1 MTPSP
6 VDITP
11 LFASDCDPVVAGTT
25 MQAIAVADATD
36 QLSQWFQQLWQHAE
50 QLGGSDPAVLG
61 GLLRAVH
68 TSVLRCESP
77 AAAIRPVNATLFHGI
92 DGSLPIGTPNRHLLM
107 HLLALARSGD
117 HLHILTQMLIHSP
130 PDGWMAVGQ
139 VLSPLLQYSD
149 WDVHDFFPDIFA
161 ALSHPSVASPLLDVA
176 NFLTR
181 TGRVDEHPA
190 AQRIDS
196 LMTLLDAVVSKLE
209 RFERDPAE
217 FGDTV
222 EAVQAVL
229 GEAVALAVSL
239 CDALGLI
246 GDDRAKGKLHQ
257 ALQIKHRRVQSEA
270 AGALA
275 RLGDEQGTEHLIELA
290 AEPSARR
297 RVLQYADELELAES
311 IDEQFRTPESLA
323 EADTAVWLCQP
334 QNMGVPPTHLQVI
347 DSRHMLWPSY
357 HDPIDCF
364 LVQFEYDMGDVQYC
378 NVGIAGP
385 VTHSFSAD
393 VTDLD
398 LDDLY
403 AIYAGWHAEHPDIF
417 AVPAKHWNAAQK
429 RMVAPLVTHLQ
440 REGYENVQAELLCFL
455 LDEHAIACQ
464 AVQDDKTCVVITDG
478 LETIVQSTA
487 GSPRPLSCQDAWNL
501 YKGRKMLRT
510 FNS

>member
-1 MTPSP
+1 MTSSP

-25 MQAIAVADATD
+25 MQALAVADATA
-36 QLSQWFQQLWQHAE
+36 QMPEWFQQLWQHAE

-61 GLLRAVH
+61 GLLRAIH
-68 TSVLRCESP
+68 TAVLRSEAP
-77 AAAIRPVNATLFHGI
+77 AEAVRKVNATLFHGI
-92 DGSLPIGTPNRHLLM
+92 DAALPVGTPNRHLLM
-107 HLLALARSGD
+107 HLLAVARSGD
-117 HLHILTQMLIHSP
+117 HLYILTQMLIQSP

-139 VLSPLLQYSD
+139 VLSPLLQYTD
-149 WDVHDFFPDIFA
+149 WDINDFFPDIFA
-161 ALSHPSVASPLLDVA
+161 ALPHPSVAAPLLDVA
-176 NFLTR
+176 NFLAR
-181 TGRVDEHPA
+181 SGRVPEHPA
-190 AQRIDS
+190 ADRLDS
-196 LMTLLDAVVSKLE
+196 LLTLLDAVVAKLE
-209 RFERDPAE
+209 RFERDPSE

-246 GDDRAKGKLHQ
+246 GSDRAKGKLHQ
-257 ALQIKHRRVQSEA
+257 ALQIKHRRVQCEA

-275 RLGDEQGTEHLIELA
+275 RLGDEQGTEHLIQLA

-297 RVLQYADELELAES
+297 RVLQYADELGLAES
-311 IDEQFRTPESLA
+311 IDESFRTPESLA

-334 QNMGVPPTHLQVI
+334 QNMGVPPTQVQVI
-347 DSRHMLWPSY
+347 DSRHMLWPSF

-364 LVQFEYDMGDVQYC
+364 LVRFEFDMGDVQYS

-385 VTHSFSAD
+385 VTHTCNAD
-393 VTDLD
+393 LTDLD
-398 LDDLY
+398 LDDIY

-417 AVPAKHWNAAQK
+417 AVPTKLWNAAQK
-429 RMVAPLVTHLQ
+429 RVAAPLVTHLE
-440 REGYENVQAELLCFL
+440 REGYENIQPELLGFL
-455 LDEHAIACQ
+455 LDEHAIACT
-464 AVQDDKTCVVITDG
+464 AERDEKPCVVITDG
-478 LETIVQSTA
+478 LETIEQFTA
-487 GSPRPLSCQDAWNL
+487 GNRALGSQDIWNQ

>member
-11 LFASDCDPVVAGTT
+11 LFAFDCDPVVAGTT
-25 MQAIAVADATD
+25 MQAIAIANATE
-36 QLSQWFQQLWQHAE
+36 QLPHWVQQLWQHAE

-61 GLLRAVH
+61 GLLRAIH
-68 TSVLRCESP
+68 TSVLRSESP
-77 AAAIRPVNATLFHGI
+77 AETIRPINATLFHGI
-92 DGSLPIGTPNRHLLM
+92 DAALPIGTPNRHLLM
-107 HLLALARSGD
+107 HLLAVARSGD
-117 HLHILTQMLIHSP
+117 HLHILTKMLIHSP

-139 VLSPLLQYSD
+139 VLSPLLQYND
-149 WDVHDFFPDIFA
+149 WEISDFFPDIFA

-176 NFLTR
+176 NFLAR
-181 TGRVDEHPA
+181 SGRVPEHPA
-190 AQRIDS
+190 TDRLDS
-196 LMTLLDAVVSKLE
+196 LLTLLDAVVAKLE
-209 RFERDPAE
+209 RFERDPSE

-222 EAVQAVL
+222 EGVQAVL

-246 GDDRAKGKLHQ
+246 GSDRAKGKLHQ
-257 ALQIKHRRVQSEA
+257 ALQIKHRRVQCEA

-275 RLGDEQGTEHLIELA
+275 RLDDEQGTEHLIQLA

-297 RVLQYADELELAES
+297 RVLQYADELGLAES
-311 IDEQFRTPESLA
+311 IDESFRTPESLA

-334 QNMGVPPTHLQVI
+334 QNMGVPPTQVQVI
-347 DSRHMLWPSY
+347 DSRHILWPSF

-364 LVQFEYDMGDVQYC
+364 LVRFEFDMGDVQYS
-378 NVGIAGP
+378 NVGVAGP
-385 VTHSFSAD
+385 VTHTCNAD
-393 VTDLD
+393 LTDLD
-398 LDDLY
+398 LDDIY

-417 AVPAKHWNAAQK
+417 AVPANHWNAAQK
-429 RMVAPLVTHLQ
+429 RVAAPLVTHLE
-440 REGYENVQAELLCFL
+440 REGYENIQPELLCFL

-464 AVQDDKTCVVITDG
+464 AERDEKPYVVITDG
-478 LETIVQSTA
+478 LETVEQFLT
-487 GSPRPLSCQDAWNL
+487 GPRPLGCQDIWNL